1 MHPHLRI
8 YSYVVR
14 QESHPLIIVVTM
26 SLFPPLL
33 WETDISAAEHSSW
46 IINRLF
52 WAALIPPW
60 MGTQQKI
67 NENIVWFG
75 TSPLY
80 LLADWKTC
88 VKYSYEG
95 FLNDLSISDEIRT
108 LISQV
113 MTADRPTFDKLREC
127 CFELLEFMFYSVT
140 QSSMQK
146 TSKILSTIKTSGT
159 TLQPDNHPRR
169 VQSSSSSSSR
179 WGFAIIIADV
189 AAAAAVAV

>member
-1 MHPHLRI
+1 MNAPSPTYLFICCTTRI
-8 YSYVVR
+8 SSSHNCCYHVSVSSPLVR
-14 QESHPLIIVVTM
+14 NRHECSRTFFLNIQPIVLGGFDPTM
-26 SLFPPLL
+26 
-33 WETDISAAEHSSW
+33 D
-46 IINRLF
+46 
-52 WAALIPPW
+52 
-60 MGTQQKI
+60 TQQKI

-75 TSPLY
+75 TSPLS

-88 VKYSYEG
+88 VKYSYAG

-113 MTADRPTFDKLREC
+113 MTADRPKFDKLREC

-179 WGFAIIIADV
+179 WGFTIIIADV